1 MAVADTLDSA
11 AAAELAAE
19 EFGYFLGYP
28 VRPAVDEPLYSPYD
42 QSLRVVGPMG
52 SGKTFRFLANV
63 IRKAPGPG
71 LFTSSKPDIY
81 ELTAGARKR
90 RGPVVTF
97 DPQGVVPGQEPLRYA
112 LIPGADDTQV
122 AELRARAF
130 IAGAGKSGSGDEAA
144 SFYRD
149 QAADVLMCLL
159 HAAALDGAGIRQVL
173 QWARR
178 FNDPA
183 PRAILDHH
191 PGAGPQWSD
200 KLVTAVSGDERT
212 VGNTRATLSRALA
225 PFAHESVI
233 ASLDV
238 DTDTATDIEGL
249 VNANGSIYL
258 LGKDSPHSSVSPI
271 VTAIAED
278 VLDRAEK
285 LAYLKPARR
294 LDPPLLA
301 ALDEAANIA
310 PLPSLRQ
317 RVADGR
323 GRGLCVMYLVQAWA
337 SAVARFGKDDAKE
350 LAGYTNNLLIL
361 GGGKDVEFLKDAEQL
376 CGRRDVLKT
385 STSSGRSRQERAT
398 QSTQPDR
405 EPVMEGWQIQRLG
418 TERGH
423 EGEALL
429 LAGSMGPII
438 THLPLLSESPEWP
451 QIQEEV
457 AEIRRQAD
465 DAAARERAERLA
477 ELERHRATWAER
489 NAGAAPVRMDKES
502 GPDGS

>member
-1 MAVADTLDSA
+1 MAVVDTLDSA
-11 AAAELAAE
+11 AAAELDVS
-19 EFGYFLGYP
+19 EFGYFLGHA

-52 SGKTFRFLANV
+52 CGKTFRFLARV

-71 LFTSSKPDIY
+71 LFTSSKPDVY
-81 ELTAGARKR
+81 ELTAGARR
-90 RGPVVTF
+90 RLGPVATF

-112 LIPGADDTQV
+112 LIPGAEDTQV

-130 IAGAGKSGSGDEAA
+130 VSGASKSGGDEAA

-173 QWARR
+173 KWARR
-178 FNDPA
+178 FTDPT

-191 PGAGPQWSD
+191 PGAGPQWAD
-200 KLVTAVSGDERT
+200 KLISATSGDERT
-212 VGNTRATLSRALA
+212 VGNTRSTLSRALA
-225 PFAHESVI
+225 PFAHEEVI
-233 ASLDV
+233 RSLDV

-249 VNANGSIYL
+249 LNSNGSIYL

-301 ALDEAANIA
+301 ALDEAANIS

-323 GRGLCVMYLVQAWA
+323 GRGLCVMYFLQSWA
-337 SAVARFGKDDAKE
+337 SAVARFGKGDAAE
-350 LAGYTNNLLIL
+350 LAGYTNNLLVF
-361 GGGKDVEFLKDAEQL
+361 GGGKDPEFLRDVEQL
-376 CGRRDVLKT
+376 CGKRDVLKT
-385 STSSGRSRQERAT
+385 STSSGRTRQERST

-405 EPVMEGWQIQRLG
+405 ESVLEGWQIQRLG
-418 TERGH
+418 TEAGH

-438 THLPLLSESPEWP
+438 TRLPLLSDAPDWP
-451 QIQEEV
+451 QIQAEV
-457 AEIRRQAD
+457 AEIRERAN
-465 DAAARERAERLA
+465 AAAERARAERVA
-477 ELERHRATWAER
+477 VLEQHRATWAER
-489 NAGAAPVRMDKES
+489 NSSTAPVRMSKES
-502 GPDGS
+502 DPDGA